1 MLHYHANNLIR
12 KREFAMNKY
21 ELPPLPYPYN
31 ALEPY
36 IDEQTMR
43 VHHDK
48 HHQAYT
54 DKFNAALSKHPE
66 LYDWPVEDLFKNL
79 DNVPDDIR
87 LAVANHGGGYIN
99 HDMFWHSLKPEAED
113 LRSESDLAKTIERD
127 FGGFEQ
133 FRKQMTETAI
143 NHFGSGWAWLVK
155 DEEGNLKVYSLM
167 NQDTPYSLGD
177 TPLFLIDVWEHA
189 YYLKYQNRRSE
200 FVENIWNV
208 INWEEVEKRFASE

>member
-1 MLHYHANNLIR
+1 
-12 KREFAMNKY
+12 MNKY

-54 DKFNAALSKHPE
+54 DKFNAALEKHPE
-66 LYDWPVEDLFKNL
+66 LYDRPLEDLFKNL
-79 DNVPDDIR
+79 DDVPDDIR
-87 LAVANHGGGYIN
+87 LAVANQGGGYIN
-99 HDMFWHSLKPEAED
+99 HNLFWSSLAPAG
-113 LRSESDLAKTIERD
+113 ESGHVGEELMRAIDRD

-155 DEEGNLKVYSLM
+155 DGEGKLKVYALL

-177 TPLFLIDVWEHA
+177 TPLLMIDVWEHA
-189 YYLKYQNRRSE
+189 YYLKYQNRRAE
-200 FVENIWNV
+200 YVENIWNV
-208 INWEEVEKRFASE
+208 INWDEVERRYISS